1 MTALPAVRPA
11 SPPGM
16 TSQVPAIM
24 STIQRAEVTDGVR
37 GGKGARRRV
46 GSRLAAS
53 LLAAEELD
61 ETRAS
66 VQYLSVVLLSLHKAF
81 GAYSAYAAYLAY
93 AAYSAY
99 AQLLRRTPRRKPRAS
114 QRLGHDKALTASF
127 TDTATG
133 FF

>member
-1 MTALPAVRPA
+1 M
-11 SPPGM
+11 
-16 TSQVPAIM
+16 
-24 STIQRAEVTDGVR
+24 
-37 GGKGARRRV
+37 

-81 GAYSAYAAYLAY
+81 GAYSAYAEYLAY
-93 AAYSAY
+93 AAY
-99 AQLLRRTPRRKPRAS
+99 AQLLRRTPRRKLRAS
-114 QRLGHDKALTASF
+114 QRLGHDKALAASF

-133 FF
+133 FVF